1 MKSLIYGYGVTGKS
15 FERYLTNKNIPF
27 DIFDKNIDQH
37 NKKNS
42 LSDYQTI
49 FCSPGIPKNL
59 YESLKQYAEVIT
71 DLDIFFKEDNSI
83 KIGITGTNRKSTTC
97 FHLEQLIREI
107 DTVNLVGNI
116 GNPMLDV
123 INNSKTYSIIELSS
137 FQLDKMNFNDL
148 DYGILLNIA
157 PDHLDYH
164 GSFEAYKSAKEKIQ
178 SSKNFS
184 TENNPYELFRWIT
197 GKESKKIDLKNLPY
211 RFEKITPSVINDSK
225 STNSNSLFFAL
236 ENAIKFFG
244 LKDFVLIVC
253 GDPAKENHKS
263 LKINGPEEILVYGEH
278 KKEID
283 ACLDNNNKKLFN
295 TLEDI
300 ISYLKDSNKKN
311 ILFSPG
317 YPSGKDYKNFEIR
330 GEHFN
335 SCLNQDE

>member
-1 MKSLIYGYGVTGKS
+1 M
-15 FERYLTNKNIPF
+15 
-27 DIFDKNIDQH
+27 D
-37 NKKNS
+37 
-42 LSDYQTI
+42 
-49 FCSPGIPKNL
+49 
-59 YESLKQYAEVIT
+59 
-71 DLDIFFKEDNSI
+71 
-83 KIGITGTNRKSTTC
+83 
-97 FHLEQLIREI
+97 
-107 DTVNLVGNI
+107 
-116 GNPMLDV
+116 
-123 INNSKTYSIIELSS
+123 
-137 FQLDKMNFNDL
+137 FNDL
-148 DYGILLNIA
+148 DYGVLLNIA

-164 GSFEAYKSAKEKIQ
+164 GSFEAYKSAKEKIK

-184 TENNPYELFRWIT
+184 NENNPYELFKWIT
-197 GKESKKIDLKNLPY
+197 GKESKKLNLKNLPY
-211 RFEKITPSVINDSK
+211 RFEKITPSIINDSK

-236 ENAIKFFG
+236 ENAITFFG
-244 LKDFVLIVC
+244 LENFVLIVC

-263 LKINGPEEILVYGEH
+263 LMINGPEEILVYGEH

-283 ACLDNNNKKLFN
+283 ACIDNNNKKLFN